1 MTKHCIRHR
10 NSQIEPLSYIH
21 CFDIFLMKR
30 RQSHDTGLANLSI
43 HQVGPE
49 LPVVIVAVSLMS
61 KLLTVQLQGFIAAGG
76 LATLFHW
83 FVMAALT
90 GAGVD
95 AMLATASGSLSG
107 AVMNYG
113 LQRRLAFR
121 NAGPHRLTAW
131 RYLVSCICAWLC
143 NLAFFYLLHH
153 ILTLPVTLSQLV
165 TTGLVAALNYIVY
178 KRLVFYEQ
186 IP

>member
-1 MTKHCIRHR
+1 
-10 NSQIEPLSYIH
+10 
-21 CFDIFLMKR
+21 MKR
-30 RQSHDTGLANLSI
+30 RQSHDTGLANLSVRQI
-43 HQVGPE
+43 RPE
-49 LPVVIVAVSLMS
+49 LPVVILAVSPMS
-61 KLLTVQLQGFIAAGG
+61 KLLPVQLQGFIAAGG

-83 FVMAALT
+83 FVMAALI
-90 GAGVD
+90 GAGLD
-95 AMLATASGSLSG
+95 ATRATASGSLSG

-131 RYLVSCICAWLC
+131 RYLASCLFAWLC
-143 NLAFFYLLHH
+143 NLAFFFLLNH
-153 ILTLPVTLSQLV
+153 ILALPVTLSQLV